1 MHHCARHV
9 DQQSHKY
16 EMGDL
21 NRVARYYHLTP
32 CPLYLLQVLSFGVL
46 YMCFYNHRKTE
57 VFCGAERPNLK
68 KSIKFG
74 QIKSVGQKRWVIL
87 SSQEP
92 TEVQISKL
100 KLKLY
105 RKKSEMNF
113 SYCIDTKDTQNCTK
127 YQEI

>member
-21 NRVARYYHLTP
+21 NRVARYYHLTLG
-32 CPLYLLQVLSFGVL
+32 PLYLLQVLSFGEL
-46 YMCFYNHRKTE
+46 YMCFHNHRKTE
-57 VFCGAERPNLK
+57 VYGGAERPK

-74 QIKSVGQKRWVIL
+74 QITSVGQRRWMIF

-92 TEVQISKL
+92 TEVHISKL
-100 KLKLY
+100 KLKQTL
-105 RKKSEMNF
+105 
-113 SYCIDTKDTQNCTK
+113 
-127 YQEI
+127 